1 MTSNEFRKMALGFP
15 GTVESAHMSH
25 PDFRVEGRIFASLG
39 YPDESWGMVGL
50 TAELQCAFIR
60 RGKGAFRPCNGVW
73 GERGATN
80 VHLASV
86 TKSLLKSALD
96 AAIRNAL
103 AKTKAKR
110 KRAAQKPQ
118 GKISGNRQSAVEKL

>member
-25 PDFRVEGRIFASLG
+25 PDFRVDGRIFATLS

-50 TAELQCAFIR
+50 TGEEQRAFIK

-73 GERGATN
+73 GKRGATN
-80 VHLASV
+80 VHLVSV
-86 TKSLLKSALD
+86 ARSLLKSALR

-103 AKTKAKR
+103 AKRKR
-110 KRAAQKPQ
+110 KRAARKP
-118 GKISGNRQSAVEKL
+118 RR